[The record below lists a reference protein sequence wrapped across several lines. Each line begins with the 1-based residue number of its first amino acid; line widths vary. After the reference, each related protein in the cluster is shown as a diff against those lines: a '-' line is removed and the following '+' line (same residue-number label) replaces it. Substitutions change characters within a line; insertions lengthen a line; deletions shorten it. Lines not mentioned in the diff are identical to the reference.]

1 MDYYRSGS
9 RKGMDVIIGDPS
21 SSITTTSPYFA
32 HSTTT
37 PSAPGPSDLS
47 PSQEIPP
54 LPRGGILL
62 RSIRKL
68 GPKPQVISGLSLL
81 VNQILLL
88 SGAASISELVET
100 KWAGERTAFLHSAN
114 PADTPSFKLYLKHS
128 PSNRH
133 SPGLKIYNSPRIGL
147 DLSHPGTTGPEVK
160 PLHSRIRFLPKR
172 YRYFT
177 NPSELVANGRT
188 QTFLGV
194 LYSCI
199 SSDVNQSLKDQKVLA
214 EVVRLSG
221 MKEGTV
227 TRYIADYAAG
237 RAGGAKTLAGF
248 VGPKGKGA
256 ASSPSTY
263 LKMMGAISAL

>member
-1 MDYYRSGS
+1 
-9 RKGMDVIIGDPS
+9 MDVTIGGPS
-21 SSITTTSPYFA
+21 PSITTTSPYFA
-32 HSTTT
+32 PTATT
-37 PSAPGPSDLS
+37 PSAPGPLDLS
-47 PSQEIPP
+47 SNQEIPP

-68 GPKPQVISGLSLL
+68 GPKLQVISGPSLL
-81 VNQILLL
+81 VDQVLLL

-100 KWAGERTAFLHSAN
+100 KWAGERTAFLHSAD
-114 PADTPSFKLYLKHS
+114 PGADAPSFKLYLKHS
-128 PSNRH
+128 PH
-133 SPGLKIYNSPRIGL
+133 SPGVKIYNSPRIGL
-147 DLSHPGTTGPEVK
+147 DLSHPGTTGPEVE
-160 PLHSRIRFLPKR
+160 PLHSRVQFLPKR

-199 SSDVNQSLKDQKVLA
+199 SSDFDQSLKDQKVLA

-237 RAGGAKTLAGF
+237 RAGAARTLAGF
-248 VGPKGKGA
+248 IGLKGKGA